1 MFSTKVIP
9 GDCVCEAEFVVP
21 DGKGESLF
29 GWRTASAIRVFQ
41 IGGPINSVSSDTLE
55 EYTDYFVRGE
65 LHVKEYVALL
75 V

>member
-1 MFSTKVIP
+1 M

-21 DGKGESLF
+21 DGKGEPLL
-29 GWRTASAIRVFQ
+29 GWRTATAIRVFQ
-41 IGGPINSVSSDTLE
+41 KGGPINSVSSDTVE